1 MRITIDVD
9 AQTGQSNVTTQL
21 LAAAA
26 GQGGAINGGPA
37 SVAGESTG
45 ASLTGR
51 ALALPAQDGG
61 AVRSGQT
68 VGHSSA
74 ATAQDG
80 GTAPAETKH

>member
-9 AQTGQSNVTTQL
+9 AQTGQSNVTTQS

-26 GQGGAINGGPA
+26 SQGGAINGGPA
-37 SVAGESTG
+37 SVAGGSTG
-45 ASLTGR
+45 ASLKGR

-61 AVRSGQT
+61 AVLSAQT
-68 VGHSSA
+68 AGKNPA

>member
-9 AQTGQSNVTTQL
+9 AQTGQSNVTTSSM
-21 LAAAA
+21 AAAA

-37 SVAGESTG
+37 SVAGGSTG
-45 ASLTGR
+45 TSLKGR

-68 VGHSSA
+68 TGQNSA
-74 ATAQDG
+74 AAAQDG

>member
-9 AQTGQSNVTTQL
+9 AQTGQSNVTTSSM
-21 LAAAA
+21 AAAA

-37 SVAGESTG
+37 SVAGGSTG
-45 ASLTGR
+45 TSLKGR

-68 VGHSSA
+68 TGTNSA

>member
-9 AQTGQSNVTTQL
+9 AQTGQSNVTTQSL
-21 LAAAA
+21 AAA

-37 SVAGESTG
+37 SVAGGSTG
-45 ASLTGR
+45 ASLKGR

-61 AVRSGQT
+61 AVLSAQT
-68 VGHSSA
+68 TGKNLA